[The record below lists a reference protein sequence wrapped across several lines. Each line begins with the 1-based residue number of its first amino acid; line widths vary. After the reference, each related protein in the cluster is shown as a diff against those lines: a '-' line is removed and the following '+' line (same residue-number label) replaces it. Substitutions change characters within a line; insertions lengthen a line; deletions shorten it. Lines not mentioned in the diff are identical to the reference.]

1 MSEIFLGRLFSIS
14 GRVAHG
20 DKQGRTIGFPT
31 ANVSIRRQLSPVLGV
46 FCVNIHKDNKS
57 YNGVCN
63 VGKRPTK
70 GFSSYI
76 QLKSVY

>member
-46 FCVNIHKDNKS
+46 FCVNIHKDNKKAIMV
-57 YNGVCN
+57 YVML
-63 VGKRPTK
+63 GKDRPRVSQVI
-70 GFSSYI
+70 FN
-76 QLKSVY
+76 